1 MKNKMKETFS
11 RLFNYITE
19 TFDKITDLKLSVV
32 KEIVTAVF
40 EITGK
45 DHYILFKEIC
55 SNNCFYWN
63 ENECE
68 IDAVAVHNDKLYLHE
83 IELGWKTL
91 NEYDYSISDLSNFI
105 SYCFSEDN
113 FIVKKCSD
121 ADGFFDDIPQEDL
134 LCDNNKTEYVVTVI
148 NNTTGSCLPV
158 CIAPSLY
165 DAKKYVGEW
174 ITDFLRNV
182 NTTKYKVFPETNY
195 ITTIHRETSVSEW
208 EMIKT
213 LTISEVNRI

>member
-1 MKNKMKETFS
+1 MKETFS

-19 TFDKITDLKLSVV
+19 TFDKITDLKLSVA

-55 SNNCFYWN
+55 SNSCFYWN
-63 ENECE
+63 DNECE

-91 NEYDYSISDLSNFI
+91 NEYDYSISDLSSFI
-105 SYCFSEDN
+105 SYCFNENN

-121 ADGFFDDIPQEDL
+121 ADGFFDSIDDV

-158 CIAPSLY
+158 CITPSLD

-174 ITDFLRNV
+174 ITDFLRDV
-182 NTTKYKVFPETNY
+182 NTTKYRVFPETNY

-213 LTISEVNRI
+213 LTISEVHRI